1 MPSQKFTP
9 TLSIEEIRQHESN
22 NDINI
27 NRRMTMLVLT
37 KSYDELA
44 QLATDDEAVFLQLF
58 ETAASYTNYLQSAL
72 DLSKDVL
79 ARMKIVADGL
89 EG

>member
-1 MPSQKFTP
+1 MPNQKFTP

-44 QLATDDEAVFLQLF
+44 QLATDDETTFLQLF

>member
-1 MPSQKFTP
+1 MPNQKFTP

-72 DLSKDVL
+72 DLSKDAL

-89 EG
+89 EV

>member
-1 MPSQKFTP
+1 MPNQKFTP

-27 NRRMTMLVLT
+27 NRRITMLVLT

>member
-1 MPSQKFTP
+1 MPNQKFTP

-89 EG
+89 EV

>member
-1 MPSQKFTP
+1 MPNQKFTP

>member
-1 MPSQKFTP
+1 MPNQKFTP

-79 ARMKIVADGL
+79 ARMKIVADRL

>member
-1 MPSQKFTP
+1 MPNQKFNP